1 MQPIRRDLYNSR
13 RTMMN
18 HRYYK
23 EGSQLKESVRASIQL
38 TLGLVLILALGPLVA
53 RASTVAPPS
62 QGQSLNPVTVPAG
75 GTATLTV
82 RGFCI
87 DFGKP
92 FPTGN
97 MTTNGLAQ
105 DNVRA
110 AINYSIQ
117 KGYTEGNPAQV
128 ELAVW
133 FLRDNIWHNTDNAV
147 AQEIANNATT
157 ANTPPTTG
165 DGTSLDDAVKQN
177 KVTLQATFVAQTAG
191 HYYGDVTIQIKNTGT
206 ADLKVYMPVGTL
218 FTVPNGAGK
227 FQDLAAYALG
237 PQGTAQ
243 AAPSTATSE
252 PATATT
258 APTETAAATAP
269 AAAAPTDTAV
279 VAAPTSTEV
288 ATVAA
293 APTEM
298 PTATQVSS
306 TLPQTGSPGGPSA
319 LGDGFGAAIAVA
331 AVMFMILGFA
341 IRLKLSR
348 RNVTR
353 RR

>member
-1 MQPIRRDLYNSR
+1 
-13 RTMMN
+13 MN
-18 HRYYK
+18 HTYYK
-23 EGSQLKESVRASIQL
+23 EGSRLNRSVRASVPAV
-38 TLGLVLILALGPLVA
+38 LGLVLTLALGSLVA
-53 RASTVAPPS
+53 RAGTLAPLS
-62 QGQSLNPVTVPAG
+62 QGQSLNPVTIPAG

-92 FPTGN
+92 FPTDN

-133 FLRDNIWHNTDNAV
+133 FLRDNTWHNTDNAV
-147 AQEIANNATT
+147 AQEIANNATS

-165 DGTSLDDAVKQN
+165 DGMSLDDAVKQN

-191 HYYGDVTIQIKNTGT
+191 HFYGDATLQIKNTGT

-218 FTVPNGAGK
+218 FTVPNGGGK

-243 AAPSTATSE
+243 AAPGTATSE
-252 PATATT
+252 PATATA

-269 AAAAPTDTAV
+269 ATAAPTDTVAATASAAAPTDTAV
-279 VAAPTSTEV
+279 AAAPTATEV

-298 PTATQVSS
+298 PTATQVTS
-306 TLPQTGSPGGPSA
+306 TLPQTGSPGGPAALDSA
-319 LGDGFGAAIAVA
+319 LGAAIAVA
-331 AVMFMILGFA
+331 ALMFVILGFA
-341 IRLKLSR
+341 IRLELSK
-348 RNVTR
+348 RNATR